1 MAAAVEKLRGAPA
14 ALYHGDHSDP
24 EAPRVRSLREEI
36 ARVLRSRVVN
46 PKWIEGAR
54 RHGFKGAAE
63 MAATVD
69 FLFGYDAVTGVVED
83 YQYALV
89 SDAFLMDP
97 DNRAFLT
104 EHNPGALRGM
114 TERLLEAAQRGMWRE
129 PGAHRSALEA
139 LLIDA
144 EER

>member
-1 MAAAVEKLRGAPA
+1 M
-14 ALYHGDHSDP
+14 
-24 EAPRVRSLREEI
+24 
-36 ARVLRSRVVN
+36 N
-46 PKWIEGAR
+46 PKWIAGAR

-69 FLFGYDAVTGVVED
+69 FLFGYDAATGVVED

-89 SDAFLMDP
+89 SDAFLIDP
-97 DNRAFLT
+97 QNREFLS
-104 EHNPGALRGM
+104 EHNPEALRAM
-114 TERLLEAAQRGMWRE
+114 AERLLEAVQRGMWRE
-129 PGAHRSALEA
+129 PGAHREALEG